1 VIVQERLLD
10 TAFVRDRVDAYDV
23 FAAFV
28 RDWPPERAAALCGV
42 EPDRIRAAARLYAG
56 VRPAMIVNGLGS
68 TEHVQ
73 GTDGVSALINLAL
86 LTGNFG
92 KPGAGVNALRGQNNV
107 QGAAHMG
114 CEPHTLPGGTSIE
127 NGRPAFETAWRASI
141 PRARGLHQLEMM
153 NAASAG
159 SLKALWAIGYDVLLT
174 NPDASQTAR
183 ALAAMD
189 LVIVQ
194 DLFMTETA
202 RRFGSV
208 FLPACSSFE
217 KDGTFMNAERRV
229 QRVRRAMPPRGSSK
243 TDWEI
248 VCALAAACGHAQ
260 GFGFPSAEA
269 IWNEVRQVCPGARG
283 MTYARLDG
291 GGLQWPCPDEAH
303 PGTPILHVDTW
314 AGGERAPLVACEY
327 EATRERPTSQYPF
340 VLSTGRT
347 LYAFNAGTM
356 TGRCRLQELRPVDLL
371 DISPDD
377 AGGAELREG
386 DRVRVVSRYGSAVLP
401 IHVTPAMRPGELFAT
416 FHTTG
421 TLVNDV
427 TGPHVDRI
435 TGTPEYKVTAVRIE
449 KV

>member
-1 VIVQERLLD
+1 
-10 TAFVRDRVDAYDV
+10 
-23 FAAFV
+23 
-28 RDWPPERAAALCGV
+28 
-42 EPDRIRAAARLYAG
+42 
-56 VRPAMIVNGLGS
+56 
-68 TEHVQ
+68 
-73 GTDGVSALINLAL
+73 
-86 LTGNFG
+86 
-92 KPGAGVNALRGQNNV
+92 
-107 QGAAHMG
+107 
-114 CEPHTLPGGTSIE
+114 
-127 NGRPAFETAWRASI
+127 
-141 PRARGLHQLEMM
+141 
-153 NAASAG
+153 
-159 SLKALWAIGYDVLLT
+159 
-174 NPDASQTAR
+174 
-183 ALAAMD
+183 
-189 LVIVQ
+189 
-194 DLFMTETA
+194 
-202 RRFGSV
+202 V